1 MAYKDIRR
9 RIHILQDLYD
19 RLVVVSKHNNRSIN
33 GEGVYAIMKHVEE
46 QEHIILEEEVRRT
59 KLLSKIETMNK
70 ETTGG
75 GEGE

>member
-19 RLVVVSKHNNRSIN
+19 RLVVVSKHNHRSIN